1 MALAGENG
9 AGKSTLVKLL
19 LRLMDNVILGD
30 PVRPPD
36 MARVEEAARRSRLA
50 EILEELELGLESM
63 AGPMWAGR
71 SFRAASG
78 SGRLWP
84 EPFAGQRRSSSSASR
99 RPPSTPRRSWRCSSA
114 SWNWTATGQPF

>member
-63 AGPMWAGR
+63 AGPDVGGTELSGGQWQ
-71 SFRAASG
+71 RAALARAFCRPAEILVLG
-78 SGRLWP
+78 
-84 EPFAGQRRSSSSASR
+84 EP
-99 RPPSTPRRSWRCSSA
+99 
-114 SWNWTATGQPF
+114 TAALDP